1 MNFIY
6 SFFLP
11 VVSFLSV
18 TAICTSQVLP
28 TIYGK
33 SSTESAQFNHGS
45 LYLGITGNEIDT
57 LPPVLT
63 FSEECGTFL
72 CRATELRDYGVD
84 PNMSAQVD
92 QGIFDIFIRDSVNS
106 NYKLELITSPII
118 SPLPKIT
125 TFDFKLVV
133 KDRTQDAQAVLVVI
147 DRAGKFV
154 EKTFSY
160 KGFQLPEVSHSELS
174 LRVFKADSTVTTTIY
189 IENPNPDTMYI
200 DSIYLR
206 NGTVFTIT
214 AGKILSR
221 FALAPGRKRAIT
233 IDYTSKKGSIGDT
246 TPDNDMLRVIMAA
259 CRSDRFIPLEGRY
272 MKSSITLSP
281 EKLYYHTTVVNQSRN
296 GDIIGGD
303 EDSVI
308 ITNTSNSTITIDSII
323 VDDHRTFSILRG
335 DISSV
340 LKLAGGEFHTVIIRF
355 DWRSLLG
362 TDFSNTR
369 DGIQNTLRIKIQG
382 ESERLVYLEGH
393 PYHLFNNVDES
404 AASQKDIEFT
414 ITPNPTGQN
423 AVVAISNTMLQHV
436 YLRVYDAIGREM
448 TACATV
454 LENGTGALIP
464 NITALPIGIYR
475 LVATNA
481 VGTILSTKLLLIQ
494 R

>member
-1 MNFIY
+1 MRFIDR
-6 SFFLP
+6 FFLS
-11 VVSFLSV
+11 VVCFLSV
-18 TAICTSQVLP
+18 TAICTSQLQP
-28 TIYGK
+28 TIAGT
-33 SSTESAQFNHGS
+33 SSTAGAQFNNGMI
-45 LYLGITGNEIDT
+45 LLGITGNEIDT

-63 FSEECGTFL
+63 FSEECGDVL

-84 PNMSAQVD
+84 PNISAQVD

-106 NYKLELITSPII
+106 NYKLELITSPKI

-133 KDRTQDAQAVLVVI
+133 KDRTQDAKAVLVVI

-174 LRVFKADSTVTTTIY
+174 LRVFKADSTVTNTIY
-189 IENPNPDTMYI
+189 IKNPNPDTMYI

-221 FALAPGRKRAIT
+221 FALAPGRRRAIT
-233 IDYTSKKGSIGDT
+233 IDYTSQKGLIGDT
-246 TPDNDMLRVIMAA
+246 TPDNDSLCVIFAA
-259 CRSDRFIPLEGRY
+259 CRSDRFIPLEGRFAT
-272 MKSSITLSP
+272 SSIKISP
-281 EKLYYHTTVVNQSRN
+281 ETLVFNTTVVDQSRY

-335 DISSV
+335 NISSA
-340 LKLAGGEFHTVIIRF
+340 LQLAGGESHTVIIRF
-355 DWRSLLG
+355 DWVNLLG

-369 DGIQNTLRIKIQG
+369 YGVQNKLRINIRG

-393 PYHLFNNVDES
+393 PNHLFLAVDES
-404 AASQKDIEFT
+404 ATSQHDNLIT
-414 ITPNPTGQN
+414 ITPNPAGQN
-423 AVVAISNTMLQHV
+423 AVVTMNNSTLQHAF
-436 YLRVYDAIGREM
+436 LRVYDAIGREM
-448 TACATV
+448 PACATE
-454 LENGTGALIP
+454 LDNATGVLIP
-464 NITALPIGIYR
+464 NITALPIGTYR
-475 LVATNA
+475 LVATTA
-481 VGTILSTKLLLIQ
+481 AGTVLSTKLLLIQ